1 MPSDDRKMRNS
12 TVSLNSAATMV
23 AADARPVTRRMAVF
37 MQELI
42 DSLDNCIR
50 QSTFVSNRIGKIG
63 WADYR
68 RLFRER
74 RWGDT
79 TWMHWAASELE
90 VNDALVA
97 DLAAKLDPVLAKFI
111 HPETGRFGNGLFRL
125 WGGPMR
131 RARPTVAEFARTL
144 ITAAA
149 RVGAAEVVAL
159 LVGWAAGEPL
169 RFRISSLLEGA
180 IIDEDLH
187 LAEGIRLSKLPTSGA
202 DIPASLPPFLMGAT
216 VFDVIGGIV
225 MSIDCEMS
233 PALYLPEDDESGEM
247 LEPRGQFVLASGQ
260 VPNLSENSF
269 CESISLASNGYV
281 DWFLQWR
288 DFASLE
294 AFTDVPSGTSHK
306 VRSGARG
313 TKVSQAGLDDALK
326 IHRARHDGSGPKENL
341 ELAMNRWIRSKRPG
355 TNLDK
360 LIDLRIALEALYEIG
375 GDNEKAFRIATYGAW
390 HLGETFQKRLEIR
403 ETLRKAYRD
412 SSSAVHAGKLKYAAK
427 EPDLVSSAQNVCRD
441 GILKR
446 LQETTRPKWEEII
459 LGVEE

>member
-1 MPSDDRKMRNS
+1 MG
-12 TVSLNSAATMV
+12 
-23 AADARPVTRRMAVF
+23 ARPVIPRLDVF

-42 DSLDNCIR
+42 DSLDNCVR
-50 QSTFVSNRIGKIG
+50 QSAFVSNRVGKIG
-63 WADYR
+63 GADYR

-74 RWGDT
+74 RWGET

-90 VNDALVA
+90 ISDALVT
-97 DLAAKLDPVLAKFI
+97 DIAAKLEPVLAKFV
-111 HPETGRFGNGLFRL
+111 HPRTGRFGNGSFRL

-131 RARPTVAEFARTL
+131 QAHPTVAEYAKTL

-149 RVGAAEVVAL
+149 RIGAPGVVAL
-159 LVGWAAGEPL
+159 LLGWAAGEPL
-169 RFRISSLLEGA
+169 RYRTNSLLEGA
-180 IIDEDLH
+180 VVDEELH
-187 LAEGIRLSKLPTSGA
+187 LTEGIRLSKLPTSGA

-216 VFDVIGGIV
+216 VFDVIGGVV
-225 MSIDCEMS
+225 MSIDCEMF
-233 PALYLPEDDESGEM
+233 PALYLPDVDESGQM
-247 LEPRGQFVLASGQ
+247 LESKGRLVLASGQ
-260 VPNLSENSF
+260 VPNLSENNF

-288 DFASLE
+288 DFGLLE
-294 AFTDVPSGTSHK
+294 AFTDMPSGTSHK

-326 IHRARHDGSGPKENL
+326 IHRARYDRSGPKENL

-355 TNLDK
+355 TDLDK
-360 LIDLRIALEALYEIG
+360 LIDLRIAIEALYEIG

-390 HLGETFQKRLEIR
+390 HLGETFEKRLEIR

-446 LQETTRPKWEEII
+446 LKETTRPKWEEII
-459 LGVEE
+459 LGIHE

>member
-1 MPSDDRKMRNS
+1 
-12 TVSLNSAATMV
+12 
-23 AADARPVTRRMAVF
+23 

-50 QSTFVSNRIGKIG
+50 QSTFVSKRIGKIG

-68 RLFRER
+68 RLFRQR
-74 RWGDT
+74 RRSDT
-79 TWMHWAASELE
+79 AWMYGAALELE
-90 VNDALVA
+90 INDAFVA
-97 DLAAKLDPVLAKFI
+97 DLAAKLDPVLAEFV
-111 HPETGRFGNGLFRL
+111 HPETGRFGNELFWL
-125 WGGPMR
+125 WGGAMS

-149 RVGAAEVVAL
+149 RIGAAEVVAL

-169 RFRISSLLEGA
+169 RFRICALLEGA
-180 IIDEDLH
+180 IIDEELR
-187 LAEGIRLSKLPTSGA
+187 LPEGIRLSKLPTSDA
-202 DIPASLPPFLMGAT
+202 DVPALLPPFLMRRT
-216 VFDVIGGIV
+216 EFDVIGGIV
-225 MSIDCEMS
+225 MSINCEMC
-233 PALYLPEDDESGEM
+233 PVLYLPEDDESGEM
-247 LEPRGQFVLASGQ
+247 LEPRGKFVLASGRI
-260 VPNLSENSF
+260 PNLSGNSF

-288 DFASLE
+288 DFGSLE
-294 AFTDVPSGTSHK
+294 AFTDNPSGTSHK

-313 TKVSQAGLDDALK
+313 TKVSQVGLNDALK
-326 IHRARHDGSGPKENL
+326 IHRARYDRSGPRENL
-341 ELAMNRWIRSKRPG
+341 ELAMNRWIRSKKPG
-355 TNLDK
+355 TDLDK
-360 LIDLRIALEALYEIG
+360 LIDLRIAMEALYEIG

-390 HLGETFQKRLEIR
+390 HLGGTFERRLEIR

-446 LQETTRPKWEEII
+446 LKETAKPKWEEII